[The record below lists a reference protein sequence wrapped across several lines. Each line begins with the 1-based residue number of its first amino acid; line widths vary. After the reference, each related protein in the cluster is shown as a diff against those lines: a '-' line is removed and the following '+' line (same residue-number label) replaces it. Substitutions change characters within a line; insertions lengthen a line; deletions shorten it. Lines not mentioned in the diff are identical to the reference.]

1 MTSMSAKATGV
12 SALPW
17 WLVLLNGIAGVIIG
31 FLLITSPAGT
41 LVFLIQ
47 VIGLYWFIS
56 GIFSIVAIFID
67 STGWG
72 WNLFSGILGIIAG
85 IVVLNHPLWSA
96 VLLPNVLVLIL
107 GIEGLIIGVI
117 SVIQGFRGAGWGAII
132 LGALS
137 VVFGIILIGAYGRD
151 PIRTAVTVAWIG
163 GIFALVA
170 GIGGIFAAFRMR
182 K

>member
-1 MTSMSAKATGV
+1 M
-12 SALPW
+12 
-17 WLVLLNGIAGVIIG
+17 
-31 FLLITSPAGT
+31 
-41 LVFLIQ
+41 
-47 VIGLYWFIS
+47 
-56 GIFSIVAIFID
+56 
-67 STGWG
+67 
-72 WNLFSGILGIIAG
+72 
-85 IVVLNHPLWSA
+85 
-96 VLLPNVLVLIL
+96 LPNVLVLIL